1 MNYSQRDKRWAKET
15 LGFGKTTLGSHGCFV
30 TSLAIMCGK
39 TPSEVN
45 SILKKGKFFTGD
57 LIISS
62 NAMAKSLGLTYVGK
76 IDSQP
81 KFKTIAEVD
90 MSPSPGKQQH
100 FVVVKEDG
108 SIIDPWTGTIR
119 PKGTYPIINYR
130 LFSLDKPK
138 DKKEAIKIVSKT
150 PDTSND
156 TYIPSTPTQTVESGN
171 NQPTNDSMNDFKKRS
186 MSFAWRAGMMAVAV
200 VLDMLVK
207 ELSGFGMPAEVTV
220 IAGLILGE
228 ISKAIRNRLK

>member
-1 MNYSQRDKRWAKET
+1 MIYSQRDPKWAKET

-45 SILKKGKFFTGD
+45 SILKKGKFFNGD

-90 MSPSPGKQQH
+90 MSPAPGKQQH

-119 PKGTYPIINYR
+119 PKGTYPIMSYR
-130 LFSLDKPK
+130 LFNVLKAPQVPK
-138 DKKEAIKIVSKT
+138 E
-150 PDTSND
+150 
-156 TYIPSTPTQTVESGN
+156 E
-171 NQPTNDSMNDFKKRS
+171 KKRLETILDTKETIP
-186 MSFAWRAGMMAVAV
+186 ALVEAGELTKYENPMTGYRTIISAVLAFV
-200 VLDMLVK
+200 VTMGAISQGEADQLTEGVLAILSLVT
-207 ELSGFGMPAEVTV
+207 LVSTIYFRV
-220 IAGLILGE
+220 
-228 ISKAIRNRLK
+228 KANLTKK

>member
-1 MNYSQRDKRWAKET
+1 MIYSQRDPKWAKET

-45 SILKKGKFFTGD
+45 SILKKGKFFNGD

-90 MSPSPGKQQH
+90 MSPAPGKQQH

-119 PKGTYPIINYR
+119 PKGTYPIMSYR
-130 LFSLDKPK
+130 LFNVLKAPQVPKEEKKRLETILDTKETIPALVEAGELTKYEKP
-138 DKKEAIKIVSKT
+138 
-150 PDTSND
+150 
-156 TYIPSTPTQTVESGN
+156 
-171 NQPTNDSMNDFKKRS
+171 MNEDFKKRLS
-186 MSFAWRAGMMAVAV
+186 SFAWRAGMMAVAV
-200 VLDMLVK
+200 VLDMIVK
-207 ELSGFGMPAEVTV
+207 ELAGFGLPAELTV
-220 IAGLILGE
+220 IVGLILGE
-228 ISKAIRNRLK
+228 LSKQIRNNYK

>member
-1 MNYSQRDKRWAKET
+1 MIYSQRDPKWAKET

-45 SILKKGKFFTGD
+45 SILKKGKFFNGD

-62 NAMAKSLGLTYVGK
+62 NAMANSLGLTYVGK

-90 MSPSPGKQQH
+90 MSPAPGKQQH

-119 PKGTYPIINYR
+119 PKGTYPIMSYR
-130 LFSLDKPK
+130 LFNVLKAPQVPK
-138 DKKEAIKIVSKT
+138 E
-150 PDTSND
+150 
-156 TYIPSTPTQTVESGN
+156 E
-171 NQPTNDSMNDFKKRS
+171 KKRLETIVDPVPEVVQEVNKPQENPMTGYRTIIS
-186 MSFAWRAGMMAVAV
+186 AVLAFV
-200 VLDMLVK
+200 VTMGAISQGEADQLTEGVLAILSLVT
-207 ELSGFGMPAEVTV
+207 LVSTIYFRV
-220 IAGLILGE
+220 
-228 ISKAIRNRLK
+228 KAKK

>member
-1 MNYSQRDKRWAKET
+1 MIYSQRDHKWAKET

-45 SILKKGKFFTGD
+45 SILKKGKFFNGD

-90 MSPSPGKQQH
+90 MSPAPGKQQH

-119 PKGTYPIINYR
+119 PKGTYPIMSYR
-130 LFSLDKPK
+130 LFNVLKAPQVPK
-138 DKKEAIKIVSKT
+138 E
-150 PDTSND
+150 
-156 TYIPSTPTQTVESGN
+156 E
-171 NQPTNDSMNDFKKRS
+171 KKRLETIVDTKETIP
-186 MSFAWRAGMMAVAV
+186 ALVEAGELTKYENPMTGYRTIISAVLAFV
-200 VLDMLVK
+200 VTMGTISQGEADQLTEGVLAILSLVT
-207 ELSGFGMPAEVTV
+207 LVSTIYFRV
-220 IAGLILGE
+220 
-228 ISKAIRNRLK
+228 KAKK